1 MSDIKSFEKKCT
13 IKYNSKPD
21 KAPKKYKK
29 LFDTENYEIRA
40 SKFGNMIDIRTKKP
54 FEEINEYTDEN
65 GKSIKCGT
73 HNRYKKSCP
82 ICKEAAGVA

>member
-1 MSDIKSFEKKCT
+1 MINKFLNWIKNIFTSKTKDVVD
-13 IKYNSKPD
+13 KQHNS
-21 KAPKKYKK
+21 
-29 LFDTENYEIRA
+29 R
-40 SKFGNMIDIRTKKP
+40 
-54 FEEINEYTDEN
+54 EEINEYTDEN